1 MTSKDL
7 MKNLTRKVGADVI
20 MQSLI
25 ELIDD
30 SIDAT
35 DYDID
40 SVRNP
45 NDVWKF
51 TVIEHLEQAYEVF
64 LKNNDQTII
73 GDQS

>member
-7 MKNLTRKVGADVI
+7 MKNLTKKIGADVI

-45 NDVWKF
+45 NDIWKF
-51 TVIEHLEQAYEVF
+51 KVIEHLEQAYEVF
-64 LKNNDQTII
+64 IKHNNQTII

>member
-1 MTSKDL
+1 

-40 SVRNP
+40 SIRNP

-51 TVIEHLEQAYEVF
+51 KVIEHLEQAYEVF

>member
-1 MTSKDL
+1 

-51 TVIEHLEQAYEVF
+51 KVIEHLEQAYEVF

>member
-51 TVIEHLEQAYEVF
+51 KVIEHLEQAYEVF

>member
-1 MTSKDL
+1 
-7 MKNLTRKVGADVI
+7 MKNLTKKIGADVI

-45 NDVWKF
+45 NDIWKF
-51 TVIEHLEQAYEVF
+51 KVIEHLEQAYEVF
-64 LKNNDQTII
+64 IKHNNQTII

>member
-40 SVRNP
+40 SIRNP

-51 TVIEHLEQAYEVF
+51 KVIEHLEQAYEVF